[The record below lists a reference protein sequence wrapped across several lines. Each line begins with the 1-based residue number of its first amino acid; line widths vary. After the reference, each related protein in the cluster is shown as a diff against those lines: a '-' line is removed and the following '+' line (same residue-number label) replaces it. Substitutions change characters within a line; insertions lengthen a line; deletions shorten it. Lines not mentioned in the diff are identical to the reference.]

1 MQSMMKDKSE
11 DEPPPE
17 IEYNSSFKS
26 SAVLKESLMEFVQYK
41 QQPIYLRPI
50 TPFDLLKEEK
60 VEH

>member
-1 MQSMMKDKSE
+1 MQSMMKEKSE
-11 DEPPPE
+11 DKPPE

-26 SAVLKESLMEFVQYK
+26 SAVLKESVLEFVQYK